1 MRDIMYR
8 MDTGIVRRFNPNL
21 ARGLKLLFI
30 LGAIFAVLLA
40 LFILNPADGS
50 FYPPCPFHRLTGL
63 HCPGCGSLRAVHQ
76 LVHGNLPAAFGLN
89 PLMVL
94 SLPFLGYSLFSQH
107 VPAVTKKAKADF
119 IPAFWI
125 WLLLL
130 VIILFWILRNL
141 PFYPLTLLA
150 P

>member
-1 MRDIMYR
+1 MSL

-21 ARGLKLLFI
+21 ARGRKLLFI
-30 LGAIFAVLLA
+30 SGAIFVVMFVL
-40 LFILNPADGS
+40 FFLNPADGS
-50 FYPPCPFHRLTGL
+50 SYPPCPFHRLTGL
-63 HCPGCGSLRAVHQ
+63 YCPGCGSLRAVHQ
-76 LVHGNLPAAFGLN
+76 LLHGNLSAAFGLN

-94 SLPFLGYSLFSQH
+94 SLPFLGYCLICPR
-107 VPAVTKKAKADF
+107 VPAVTKKAPAGF

-125 WLLLL
+125 WLILL

-141 PFYPLTLLA
+141 PFYPFTLLA

>member
-1 MRDIMYR
+1 MYR
-8 MDTGIVRRFNPNL
+8 MDTGIARRFNPNL
-21 ARGLKLLFI
+21 AGGLKLLFVT
-30 LGAIFAVLLA
+30 GAIFVVVLA
-40 LFILNPADGS
+40 LFVLDPSEGS

-63 HCPGCGSLRAVHQ
+63 YCPGCGSLRAVHQ
-76 LVHGNLPAAFGLN
+76 LLHGNLPVALGLN

-94 SLPFLGYSLFSQH
+94 SLPFLGYCLISPC
-107 VPAVTKKAKADF
+107 VATVAKRANAGF

-125 WLLLL
+125 WLILL

-141 PFYPLTLLA
+141 PIYPFTLLA

>member
-1 MRDIMYR
+1 MSQ

-30 LGAIFAVLLA
+30 SGAIFAVLFV
-40 LFILNPADGS
+40 LFVLNPEEGS

-63 HCPGCGSLRAVHQ
+63 YCPGCGSLRAVNQ
-76 LVHGNLPAAFGLN
+76 MLHGNLAAAFGLN

-94 SLPFLGYSLFSQH
+94 SLPFLGYCLISPRVH
-107 VPAVTKKAKADF
+107 AVTKRAPAGF

-125 WLLLL
+125 WLILL
-130 VIILFWILRNL
+130 VIILYWVLRNL
-141 PFYPLTLLA
+141 PFYPFNFLA

>member
-1 MRDIMYR
+1 MSQ

-30 LGAIFAVLLA
+30 SGVIFVVLLA
-40 LFILNPADGS
+40 LFVLDPSEGS

-63 HCPGCGSLRAVHQ
+63 YCPGCGSLRAVNQ
-76 LVHGNLPAAFGLN
+76 MLHGNLAAAFGLN

-94 SLPFLGYSLFSQH
+94 SLPFLGYCLISPRVH
-107 VPAVTKKAKADF
+107 AVTKRAPAGF

-125 WLLLL
+125 WLILL
-130 VIILFWILRNL
+130 VIILYWVLRNL
-141 PFYPLTLLA
+141 PFYPFNFLA